1 MDWQKLAPTSLLTLH
16 RDVPFLSEDKKD
28 FLQLFSASN
37 RNKRRWTQFKSVYYN
52 TLCFR
57 CVNRRLSQRFKVPPI
72 KERKEKIAKIQ
83 SLKLTVII
91 LNLKKWD
98 LIFFLSFWNWEGVV
112 SLTFFR
118 ALQCRG
124 RGGKNEKKEKNG
136 RRKYIIE
143 VLFDNVLKIIIFIL
157 FLE

>member
-1 MDWQKLAPTSLLTLH
+1 M
-16 RDVPFLSEDKKD
+16 
-28 FLQLFSASN
+28 
-37 RNKRRWTQFKSVYYN
+37 
-52 TLCFR
+52 
-57 CVNRRLSQRFKVPPI
+57 NRRLSQRFKVPPI

-98 LIFFLSFWNWEGVV
+98 LSFVLDWEGVV

>member
-98 LIFFLSFWNWEGVV
+98 LSFVLDWEGVV

>member
-1 MDWQKLAPTSLLTLH
+1 M
-16 RDVPFLSEDKKD
+16 
-28 FLQLFSASN
+28 
-37 RNKRRWTQFKSVYYN
+37 
-52 TLCFR
+52 
-57 CVNRRLSQRFKVPPI
+57 NRRLSQRFKVPPI

>member
-1 MDWQKLAPTSLLTLH
+1 MREPSLIAAFQGSSYQREKGKNCKNPKL
-16 RDVPFLSEDKKD
+16 KI
-28 FLQLFSASN
+28 N
-37 RNKRRWTQFKSVYYN
+37 RHNFE
-52 TLCFR
+52 F
-57 CVNRRLSQRFKVPPI
+57 
-72 KERKEKIAKIQ
+72 EKIG
-83 SLKLTVII
+83 L
-91 LNLKKWD
+91 
-98 LIFFLSFWNWEGVV
+98 FFFFSFVLDWEGVV